1 VESGE
6 VGLGQLFRYLD
17 RLPTFELCNAGLT
30 ENGALWRVYKLNC
43 KEISCTIREDFDPQ
57 AWNLN

>member
-1 VESGE
+1 

-17 RLPTFELCNAGLT
+17 RLPTFELSDAGLK
-30 ENGALWRVYKLNC
+30 ENGALWRVYELNC
-43 KEISCTIREDFDPQ
+43 KEISCRIREDFDPR